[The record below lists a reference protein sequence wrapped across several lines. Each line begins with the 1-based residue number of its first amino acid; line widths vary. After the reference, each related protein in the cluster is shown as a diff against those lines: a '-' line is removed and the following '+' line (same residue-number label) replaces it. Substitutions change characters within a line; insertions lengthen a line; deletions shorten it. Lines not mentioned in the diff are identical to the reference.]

1 MTEQRTH
8 DTDSTAD
15 SPPSRSWY
23 LPFLTLTALW
33 LLATYAVSHTES
45 MEILHVGATMLLF
58 SVPICLAGIYTST
71 LRQEFRLALFKNRG
85 WLYALLSRRLLRIMW
100 WIAFSLAMSFF
111 LLLQLQTYTRVE
123 WAVLATV
130 LPVFPI
136 TFGLFRRSFLK
147 ELRADVATSEALI
160 WSRRTCPALMVVLYV
175 LATAIWGDLPQPESF
190 NAIYEAYVS
199 NVNSWSGSA
208 LVQVGLSWSAYFDAL
223 KAYALGHLGDI
234 DALWALFAMGV
245 GSYAVCYTACLALSC
260 FLVPRDGF
268 VQARLVPRSS
278 ATTFMV
284 AAVTT
289 IGIGFI
295 YFPGLASLDEY
306 VSQRFLGPD
315 PFVGATCELIDGSCY
330 QVGTCAQIAAARAA
344 VAVRVADA
352 ATRYRREVDAAFEEL
367 EDVAVEEYLDWYYS
381 VSAEYVRIGMMLVG
395 RLETHME
402 TKFREIIQRDQWFQG
417 VDNAFNEVLSTDSQA
432 RNYFEQTVREILD
445 RNRVRLES
453 GDSNT
458 TPEADIS
465 EPTCDLD
472 FIPPLPRWGVS
483 GASSVVAGSISYI
496 IIQKVLAKV
505 LGKAVLK
512 LGAKAAAG
520 NIAGAG
526 GALAGATIG
535 SIVPGVGT
543 AIGAVA
549 GGIIVGGAT
558 AVGIDFALLKIDEA
572 MSREEFKRELVAAI
586 QEARDEIQ
594 ADFFGQPRIPAPS
607 DEVDAPGDNSD
618 SREP

>member
-1 MTEQRTH
+1 
-8 DTDSTAD
+8 
-15 SPPSRSWY
+15 
-23 LPFLTLTALW
+23 
-33 LLATYAVSHTES
+33 
-45 MEILHVGATMLLF
+45 
-58 SVPICLAGIYTST
+58 
-71 LRQEFRLALFKNRG
+71 
-85 WLYALLSRRLLRIMW
+85 
-100 WIAFSLAMSFF
+100 
-111 LLLQLQTYTRVE
+111 
-123 WAVLATV
+123 
-130 LPVFPI
+130 
-136 TFGLFRRSFLK
+136 
-147 ELRADVATSEALI
+147 
-160 WSRRTCPALMVVLYV
+160 
-175 LATAIWGDLPQPESF
+175 
-190 NAIYEAYVS
+190 
-199 NVNSWSGSA
+199 
-208 LVQVGLSWSAYFDAL
+208 
-223 KAYALGHLGDI
+223 
-234 DALWALFAMGV
+234 
-245 GSYAVCYTACLALSC
+245 
-260 FLVPRDGF
+260 
-268 VQARLVPRSS
+268 
-278 ATTFMV
+278 
-284 AAVTT
+284 
-289 IGIGFI
+289 
-295 YFPGLASLDEY
+295 
-306 VSQRFLGPD
+306 
-315 PFVGATCELIDGSCY
+315 
-330 QVGTCAQIAAARAA
+330 
-344 VAVRVADA
+344 
-352 ATRYRREVDAAFEEL
+352 
-367 EDVAVEEYLDWYYS
+367 
-381 VSAEYVRIGMMLVG
+381 MMLVG

-402 TKFREIIQRDQWFQG
+402 AKFREIIQRDQWFQG
-417 VDNAFNEVLSTDSQA
+417 VDNAFDEVLSTDSQA

-549 GGIIVGGAT
+549 GGVIVGGAT

-572 MSREEFKRELVAAI
+572 MSRDEFKRELVAAI

-594 ADFFGQPRIPAPS
+594 ADFFGQPRILEPS